1 MLGWLIGI
9 GYPAVALTAA
19 RLAYGPVRDTMGDND
34 AFDHFMCAF
43 AAMFAGAFWPL
54 AIPIGVIMWH
64 PAKTK
69 AELEAEK
76 AELHCE
82 KFELHR
88 RIAELER
95 ELKIG

>member
-19 RLAYGPVRDTMGDND
+19 RLAYGPVRDAMGDAD
-34 AFDHFMCAF
+34 AVDHFMCAF
-43 AAMFAGAFWPL
+43 TAMCAGALWPL
-54 AIPIGVIMWH
+54 AIPIGAIMWH

-69 AELEAEK
+69 DEHEAEK
-76 AELHCE
+76 AG
-82 KFELHR
+82 LHR